1 MDVYNRLQADRKNG
15 DLTDAQFKD
24 ALSKLQWSNDNS
36 KKKKKQVRRQLIS
49 KEDKARRTELRT
61 LTKWI
66 FDVELDRV
74 SSPLFNGVGDRENLV
89 LMEFLPL
96 TDKVIKYATNAG
108 LVSVNSTKNRDDLVQ
123 TIMALILN
131 RRKNLRN
138 SRKVKPDGT
147 RKLKPLRLIYFYKS
161 QIIVT
166 GDNGESVVLHRP
178 EPLPSRPAK
187 TTLDKKVSTPATVTT
202 RPPLSTATTE
212 VPPAAECMRIVEA
225 TATAL
230 PVTTAQEANI
240 DNDPQSSDEDIL
252 DLQQKMMEMQ
262 RKMQR
267 LKQKKQAQAAAEKSK
282 PKPKQ
287 QVHQIVQELTQPK
300 DNKEVPQPTSKWMCR
315 LATTSAPKITTMTC
329 RNSLCGKDFDT
340 TTADDQNGA
349 PVLCNECW
357 ESEKESILN
366 ISSSTGSKKKRKL
379 GTLKT
384 KKNKKQRPSTPNPK
398 SNDMIKRTVT
408 PPNPMTTKKY
418 RKNRRQS
425 TTTSPNPKFEV

>member
-1 MDVYNRLQADRKNG
+1 
-15 DLTDAQFKD
+15 
-24 ALSKLQWSNDNS
+24 
-36 KKKKKQVRRQLIS
+36 
-49 KEDKARRTELRT
+49 
-61 LTKWI
+61 
-66 FDVELDRV
+66 
-74 SSPLFNGVGDRENLV
+74 
-89 LMEFLPL
+89 MEFFPL
-96 TDKVIKYATNAG
+96 SDKVIKYATNAG

-187 TTLDKKVSTPATVTT
+187 TTLDKKVSTPVTVTT

-212 VPPAAECMRIVEA
+212 VPPAAQCMRIVEA
-225 TATAL
+225 TATVL
-230 PVTTAQEANI
+230 PVTTAQKTNI
-240 DNDPQSSDEDIL
+240 DNDSDEDIL

-262 RKMQR
+262 RKMQL
-267 LKQKKQAQAAAEKSK
+267 LKKKKAQEADNKSKPK

-287 QVHQIVQELTQPK
+287 QVHRVIQELSPPK
-300 DNKEVPQPTSKWMCR
+300 DNKEVTQPTSKWMCR

-329 RNSLCGKDFDT
+329 LNSLCGKDFDT
-340 TTADDQNGA
+340 TTAHDQNGA

-357 ESEKESILN
+357 ESEKESILS
-366 ISSSTGSKKKRKL
+366 ISSSTGSKKKRKR
-379 GTLKT
+379 GTLSKT
-384 KKNKKQRPSTPNPK
+384 KKKKQRPSTPNPK
-398 SNDMIKRTVT
+398 PKDMIKRTVT
-408 PPNPMTTKKY
+408 PPNPMATKKY
-418 RKNRRQS
+418 RKNRRQR
-425 TTTSPNPKFEV
+425 TTTPPNPKRNTFEV